1 MKRSPVQFRQRAV
14 LFSLKFRSYNTMI
27 RNFAALILSIWF
39 CPVFADITQNCDK
52 KNICSSIETE
62 NDETSVYLQAKNLI
76 PGTHIT
82 VYTAIEGSNI
92 ETEPQSPIS
101 IVLND
106 PEKKKVL
113 TFKKKENAETPVSL
127 AVLTV
132 AYYGNL
138 SAIHDDTYVYTL
150 PYEGKSWISVGYN
163 SGEEHK
169 GGGAYSL
176 DFVLPEGTPLLAA
189 RDGIVV
195 ETEDKFTEGRRDPKL
210 IDKANRIVIE
220 HSDGTVAIYGHLKAK
235 GVFVKPGEKVVA
247 GQKIGLSGDTGFS
260 TGPHLHFEVYKP
272 EEHRKKKSFATI
284 FKTESE
290 EKEYLSE
297 ENAYWTPD
305 GKIPPGFPITN
316 LEQFCISHSIPDPD
330 KSTPCPDKIQTKR
343 KFYLSIPI
351 YKSGPYT
358 FKAEFISLK
367 TKKTSF
373 TFQEKIP
380 GGINFE
386 AWEIQPVLS
395 VGKYKIKFYL
405 EEKEI
410 GERSLQILP

>member
-14 LFSLKFRSYNTMI
+14 LFPPKFRSYNMMI
-27 RNFAALILSIWF
+27 RRFAALILSF
-39 CPVFADITQNCDK
+39 FVCPLFADSIQNCDK

-62 NDETSVYLQAKNLI
+62 NDQTSVYLQAKNLI

-101 IVLND
+101 FVLND

-113 TFKKKENAETPVSL
+113 TFKKKENAEASGPVSVL
-127 AVLTV
+127 AV

-138 SAIHDDTYVYTL
+138 SAIHDDAYVYTL

-220 HSDGTVAIYGHLKAK
+220 HSDGTVAIYGHLQSK
-235 GVFVKPGEKVVA
+235 GVFVKPGDKVSA
-247 GQKIGLSGDTGFS
+247 GQKIGLSGNTGFS

-272 EEHRKKKSFATI
+272 EENRKKKSFATI

-305 GKIPPGFPITN
+305 GKTPPGFPITN
-316 LEQFCISHSIPDPD
+316 VEEFCFSQSIPDPD
-330 KSTPCPDKIQTKR
+330 KTSSCIDKIQTKR

-386 AWEIQPVLS
+386 AWEIMQILIP
-395 VGKYKIKFYL
+395 GKYKIKFYL

>member
-1 MKRSPVQFRQRAV
+1 M
-14 LFSLKFRSYNTMI
+14 MI
-27 RNFAALILSIWF
+27 RSFAAFILFIWF
-39 CPVFADITQNCDK
+39 FPLFADNNQNCDK

-82 VYTAIEGSNI
+82 IYTAIEGSNI

-101 IVLND
+101 FVLTD
-106 PEKKKVL
+106 SDKKKVL
-113 TFKKKENAETPVSL
+113 TFKKRENTEAPVSV
-127 AVLTV
+127 AVLAV
-132 AYYGNL
+132 AYYGDL
-138 SAIHDDTYVYTL
+138 SAKHDETYVYTL
-150 PYEGKSWISVGYN
+150 PYEGKSWISIGYN

-176 DFVLPEGTPLLAA
+176 DFVLPEGTSLLAA

-220 HSDGTVAIYGHLKAK
+220 HSDGTVAIYGHLKSK
-235 GVFVKPGEKVVA
+235 GVLVKPGDKVVA
-247 GQKIGLSGDTGFS
+247 GQKIGLSGNTGFS

-272 EEHRKKKSFATI
+272 EENRKKKSFATL

-305 GKIPPGFPITN
+305 GKTPPGFPITN
-316 LEQFCISHSIPDPD
+316 LAEFCISNSIPDPD
-330 KSTPCPDKIQTKR
+330 KPSSCPDKLQAKR
-343 KFYLSIPI
+343 KIYLSIPI

-358 FKAEFISLK
+358 FKGEFISLK
-367 TKKTSF
+367 TKKVSF

-380 GGINFE
+380 SGINFE

-395 VGKYKIKFYL
+395 AGKYKIKFYL